1 MNKNLETSKER
12 SKVILV
18 IEDEI
23 PLIKAIMRKIEDS
36 GLEAISARTAKQALD
51 LIEELEID
59 GIWLDHYL
67 LGEKDGLEFLAEL
80 KEKRKDLNIPIFVVS
95 NTASDQKVSTYIA
108 FGIEKYY
115 IKSDYKLSEIVN
127 DIIEKTLDKK

>member
-127 DIIEKTLDKK
+127 YIIEKTLDKK